1 MDRLDIELYAERLA
15 RHAERTADDL
25 ADARLREAWWELEQE
40 VRGSLTAAD
49 VARLE
54 GLGLLIPPP
63 VAAAIGRSVEERARD
78 LAAIHR
84 LQALI
89 ERQRAAARQ
98 AGGERAISR
107 PPSSS

>member
-15 RHAERTADDL
+15 RHAERAADDL
-25 ADARLREAWWELEQE
+25 ADARLREAWWQLEQD
-40 VRGSLTAAD
+40 VRGGLTAGDA
-49 VARLE
+49 ARLE
-54 GLGLLIPPP
+54 GLGLLISPP
-63 VAAAIGRSVEERARD
+63 AAAVVARSVAERTRD

-84 LQALI
+84 LQTLV
-89 ERQRAAARQ
+89 EGQRAAVRQ